1 MERRTPGYELVD
13 KTEDLFKRAE
23 LMRRDSVHGTFKGT
37 IRVDE
42 ESNTLV
48 MNGNPVKFINAN
60 NPDEVDYSKHN
71 IDKAILIDNTGAL
84 S

>member
-1 MERRTPGYELVD
+1 
-13 KTEDLFKRAE
+13 
-23 LMRRDSVHGTFKGT
+23 MRRDSVHGSFKGT

-48 MNGNPVKFINAN
+48 MNGNPVKFIYAN

-71 IDKAILIDNTGAL
+71 I
-84 S
+84 